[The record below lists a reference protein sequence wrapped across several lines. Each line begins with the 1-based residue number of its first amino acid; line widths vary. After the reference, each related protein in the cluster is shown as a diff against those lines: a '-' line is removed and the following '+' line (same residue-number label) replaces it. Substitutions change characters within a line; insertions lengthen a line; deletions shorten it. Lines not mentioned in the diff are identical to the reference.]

1 MLENNS
7 SPIVIF
13 ITCKDAAEAE
23 TIASSLVEKHLIAC
37 GNVTTKITSI
47 FQWKG
52 KIENDQEV
60 LLIAKSRNEIM
71 KNIIAEV
78 KKLHS
83 YETPEIIAMPIVS
96 GSSEYLDWIAA
107 ETTPLQSE

>member
-7 SPIVIF
+7 NPVVIF
-13 ITCKDAAEAE
+13 ITCKDPAEAE
-23 TIASSLVEKHLIAC
+23 KIAGALVERRLIAC
-37 GNVTTKITSI
+37 GNITTEITSI

-52 KIENDQEV
+52 NIENDQEV
-60 LLIAKSRNEIM
+60 LMIAKSRNDIM
-71 KNIIAEV
+71 ENIIAEV

-96 GSSEYLDWIAA
+96 GSSDYLEWITA
-107 ETTPLQSE
+107 ETTPSQSD

>member
-1 MLENNS
+1 MLDNNS
-7 SPIVIF
+7 NAVVIF

-23 TIASSLVEKHLIAC
+23 KIAASLVEKHLIAC
-37 GNVTTKITSI
+37 GNITTEITSI

-52 KIENDQEV
+52 KIENDKEV
-60 LLIAKSRNEIM
+60 LLIAKSRNAIM
-71 KNIIAEV
+71 KKIIAEV
-78 KKLHS
+78 KNLHS

-107 ETTPLQSE
+107 ETIPPQSE